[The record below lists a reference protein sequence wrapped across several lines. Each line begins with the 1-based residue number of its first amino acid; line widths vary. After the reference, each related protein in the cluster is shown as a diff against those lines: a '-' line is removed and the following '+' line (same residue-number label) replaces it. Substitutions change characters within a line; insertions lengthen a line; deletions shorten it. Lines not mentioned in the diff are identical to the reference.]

1 MGRNIVIDRNR
12 NAGTSALRPDAYG
25 DEVMNANWNP
35 AVAAMAAN
43 DAGSLPAMS
52 LDEDLA
58 VADVE
63 MFLGRIYAL
72 ASQI

>member
-1 MGRNIVIDRNR
+1 MGRLMTDRNR
-12 NAGTSALRPDAYG
+12 LAGASALQPDAYG

-43 DAGSLPAMS
+43 DAGSLPVS

-63 MFLGRIYAL
+63 SFLGRVYAL
-72 ASQI
+72 ATQI

>member
-1 MGRNIVIDRNR
+1 MRSNVIDRNR
-12 NAGTSALRPDAYG
+12 PAGTSALQPDAYG

-63 MFLGRIYAL
+63 NFLGRIYAL

>member
-1 MGRNIVIDRNR
+1 MARNIVIDRNQT
-12 NAGTSALRPDAYG
+12 AGSSALRPDAYG

-43 DAGSLPAMS
+43 DAGSIPAMS

-63 MFLGRIYAL
+63 VFLGRIYAL

>member
-1 MGRNIVIDRNR
+1 
-12 NAGTSALRPDAYG
+12 
-25 DEVMNANWNP
+25 MNANWNP

-63 MFLGRIYAL
+63 NFLGRIYAL